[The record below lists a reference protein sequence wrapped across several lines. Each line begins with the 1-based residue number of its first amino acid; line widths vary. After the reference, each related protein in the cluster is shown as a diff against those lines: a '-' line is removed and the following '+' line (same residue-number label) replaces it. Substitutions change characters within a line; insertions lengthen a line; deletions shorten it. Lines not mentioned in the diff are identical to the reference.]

1 MMSLQGIWTQIKSV
15 LVFAWFYGWLAVVR
29 EPFWLVSSLLNP
41 LSIVVIMTV
50 FGGVHYMSFGLLGG
64 LAMAV
69 SSSGGFTII
78 GDATYLRLELKFQ
91 SMLINTRLNPISYT
105 LGLALSELT
114 YALPGLAVFIILMQL
129 IMHVPA
135 SLYLLIV
142 PILTLEWV
150 TASMLGFTLST
161 LMNDVRYGWSLSG
174 ILGFLLG
181 TLPPVF
187 YPAYLLPTPYVALV
201 SPVSIVSTV
210 LQYIVLRVNYPL
222 TLIRLSMITLL
233 AETVVFTI
241 LALRKSRWRSIR

>member
-1 MMSLQGIWTQIKSV
+1 MNPQGIWTQIRSII
-15 LVFAWFYGWLAVVR
+15 VFAWFYGWLAVVR
-29 EPFWLVSSLLNP
+29 EPFWLVSSLLSP
-41 LSIVVIMTV
+41 LSIVVIMTI
-50 FGGVHYMSFGLLGG
+50 FGGVRYMSFGLLGG

-69 SSSGGFTII
+69 TSSGGFTII
-78 GDATYLRLELKFQ
+78 GDATYLRLELKYQ

-129 IMHVPA
+129 IMRIPA
-135 SLYLLIV
+135 SLYLLII
-142 PILTLEWV
+142 PILALEWV
-150 TASMLGFTLST
+150 AASMLGFTLST

-187 YPAYLLPTPYVALV
+187 YPAYLLPTPYIALV

-210 LQYIVLRVNYPL
+210 LQYIVLKINYPQ
-222 TLIRLSMITLL
+222 TLIRLSVIMLL
-233 AETVVFTI
+233 VEAVIFTI
-241 LALRKSRWRSIR
+241 LALRKSRWRSIY

>member
-1 MMSLQGIWTQIKSV
+1 MSLQGIWTQVKSV
-15 LVFAWFYGWLAVVR
+15 IVFAWFYGWLAVIR

-41 LSIVVIMTV
+41 LSIVVIMTI
-50 FGGVHYMSFGLLGG
+50 FGGVRYMSFGLLGG

-78 GDATYLRLELKFQ
+78 GDAAYLRLELKYQ

-114 YALPGLAVFIILMQL
+114 YALPGLAVFIILIQL
-129 IMHVPA
+129 IMRIPA
-135 SLYLLIV
+135 SLYLIII
-142 PILTLEWV
+142 PILALEWV
-150 TASMLGFTLST
+150 AASMLGFTLST

-187 YPAYLLPTPYVALV
+187 YPAYLLPTPYIALV

-210 LQYIVLRVNYPL
+210 LQYIILKANYPQE
-222 TLIRLSMITLL
+222 LIKLSVIVLL
-233 AETVVFTI
+233 AETVIFTI
-241 LALRKSRWRSIR
+241 LALRKSRWRSIY